1 MEQLAQF
8 VNKSFEF
15 NLTNNRVNN
24 LFNSMTSARIQKLT
38 EATNSILVNPSNR
51 LGRSSVDNCAD
62 NDNEE
67 SMDIDITDISVAEDS
82 SYEDETIVA
91 KPLSLV
97 KIRALEPKEVVAVAV
112 ASCENVRKTEANK
125 PKNWLISDLVVSD
138 EHSEGNLRTHKCL
151 VSSFNHEC
159 KLFCVERNPKN
170 HISIH

>member
-38 EATNSILVNPSNR
+38 EATNSILVSSSNR
-51 LGRSSVDNCAD
+51 LGRNSVDNCGD

-82 SYEDETIVA
+82 SYEDDTVVS

-97 KIRALEPKEVVAVAV
+97 KIRALEPKATDAV
-112 ASCENVRKTEANK
+112 ASCENVRKTEAFK

-138 EHSEGNLRTHKCL
+138 EHSEGNLRYL
-151 VSSFNHEC
+151 
-159 KLFCVERNPKN
+159 
-170 HISIH
+170 

>member
-38 EATNSILVNPSNR
+38 EATNSILVSSSNR

-82 SYEDETIVA
+82 SYEDDTVVA

-97 KIRALEPKEVVAVAV
+97 KIRALEPKATDAV
-112 ASCENVRKTEANK
+112 ASCENVRKTEAFK

-138 EHSEGNLRTHKCL
+138 EHSEGNLRYL
-151 VSSFNHEC
+151 
-159 KLFCVERNPKN
+159 
-170 HISIH
+170 

>member
-38 EATNSILVNPSNR
+38 EATNSILVNPSSSR

-62 NDNEE
+62 NDNDE

-82 SYEDETIVA
+82 SYEDESVVA

-97 KIRALEPKEVVAVAV
+97 KIRALEPKEIVAV
-112 ASCENVRKTEANK
+112 ASSENVRKTEANK

-138 EHSEGNLRTHKCL
+138 EHSEGNPKIPIS
-151 VSSFNHEC
+151 V
-159 KLFCVERNPKN
+159 KLDLQLIN
-170 HISIH
+170 